1 MKTKVYVSD
10 DKKKLVGSIIG
21 IKKIERQQG
30 GFLLAFSNYDSAYR
44 AAKVFMNSGF
54 ETVRIIGKETL

>member
-10 DKKKLVGSIIG
+10 DKKTLTGSVVGIR
-21 IKKIERQQG
+21 KIERQQD
-30 GFLLAFSNYDSAYR
+30 GFLLTFSNYDSAYR